1 MRVLAPVGMSRR
13 SLIGFVLTT
22 LASAALLVLLFV
34 RLLNASQL
42 SNAATGSPLVG
53 HPAPAFTLT
62 LLNGQPGQKLTLDSL
77 KGKPIVLNFWASWC
91 EGCKEEAP
99 ILEAAAKRYAGQGVV
114 VVGVATQDTQADS
127 LAFLRQYGV
136 TYQTG
141 TDSDGAIS
149 VAYGVTGLP
158 ETVFI
163 GRDGQIDFKFGGQID
178 EASLRNHVQALLK

>member
-1 MRVLAPVGMSRR
+1 MVG
-13 SLIGFVLTT
+13 FALTT

-34 RLLNASQL
+34 RLLAASQA
-42 SNAATGSPLVG
+42 SNGATGSPLVG
-53 HPAPAFTLT
+53 HAAPAFTLT

-77 KGKPIVLNFWASWC
+77 KGKAVVLNFWASWC

-99 ILEAAAKRYAGQGVV
+99 ILEAAAKKYAGQGVV
-114 VVGVATQDTQADS
+114 VVGVASQDTQADS
-127 LAFLRQYGV
+127 LAFLRRYGL

-141 TDSDGAIS
+141 TDGDGAIS

-163 GRDGQIDFKFGGQID
+163 GHDGKITFKFGGQID
-178 EASLRNHVQALLK
+178 DGTLDRNIQTLLK